1 MEPRSPRRLI
11 AAVAALGATG
21 VLGFAGI
28 LPNMGTGWAAL
39 VLLVWMWTEYQI
51 ADEARR
57 DHLTDLSQAVH
68 DGAVDGDDLRRSRG
82 YREVE
87 QMLRRQD

>member
-1 MEPRSPRRLI
+1 LL

-21 VLGFAGI
+21 VLGYVGVV
-28 LPNMGTGWAAL
+28 PNMGTGWAAL
-39 VLLVWMWTEYQI
+39 ALLLWMWTEYQI
-51 ADEARR
+51 ADGARR

-87 QMLRRQD
+87 QMLGGQD

>member
-1 MEPRSPRRLI
+1 MEPRSPRRLL

-21 VLGFAGI
+21 VLGYVGVV
-28 LPNMGTGWAAL
+28 PNMGTGWAAL
-39 VLLVWMWTEYQI
+39 VLFVWMWAEYQI